1 MVICVDQ
8 IILYNSY
15 AHYSLTRKRQRKRL
29 ASTGDVSVVFQRIDS
44 IRIRA
49 HEGRE
54 VILNVRSQRL
64 VALPWTI
71 ITGLDEGDEDLRVDL
86 GGGRVIK

>member
-15 AHYSLTRKRQRKRL
+15 VHYSLTRKRQRKRL

-49 HEGRE
+49 HERRE

-71 ITGLDEGDEDLRVDL
+71 ITGLDEGDEDLRVDHVS
-86 GGGRVIK
+86 GNVYR

>member
-64 VALPWTI
+64 VAL
-71 ITGLDEGDEDLRVDL
+71 GLDEGAEDLRVDPVS
-86 GGGRVIK
+86 GNVYR